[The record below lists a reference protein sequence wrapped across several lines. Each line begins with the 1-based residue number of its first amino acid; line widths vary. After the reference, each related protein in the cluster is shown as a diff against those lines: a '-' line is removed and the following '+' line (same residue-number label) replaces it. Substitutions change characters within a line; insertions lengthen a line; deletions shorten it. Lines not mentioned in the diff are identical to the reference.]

1 MIGGNKTN
9 KQIQTAT
16 TPSKF
21 KTAVKHGFIYA
32 AILCLATM
40 FIIAVS
46 ILSDISQNRDHY
58 VYAIVNTDGGGNSS
72 SQVAQTES
80 EIDSA
85 IQMFFV
91 YQRLLGCRDEYS
103 YNPDAKWSP
112 VETIGVM
119 SDGGTVAIVKD
130 FTKESQHAKLQG
142 ICTTELMQE
151 QITALGS
158 DVDLLEKMKEVAGPS
173 GNCEETNSS
182 DSSCYKSISG
192 KQIASILT
200 EILNQ
205 YKEYSYSELTGAE
218 RFKLYLNAFDT
229 CVKSDGDDDKCRGG
243 GVDLNLSVTD
253 ANDSNVNEKYWVI
266 NGFEYDSETGEVQ
279 GKQVYAPRCD
289 TEIYW
294 NGKESDGEIEHFIWP
309 GNQSPQTNGLATA
322 AYGGGHNITCQGIA
336 NGVNAYFKDYIIA
349 KAEAGESTS
358 IEDITTSS
366 SSSVDEED
374 PCQAGFLGF
383 GWLFCPGANLIESF
397 MNGFLNWIDDQLNW
411 TMLAEN
417 DGAIRE
423 RWQDFLNIANI
434 AFAIAFLVMIYS
446 MATSTGLSNYD
457 IKKMLPRLIVVAIAV
472 NLSFYICAAI
482 VDIFN
487 IVGNSIYG
495 IIVPGGDKWAVSDV
509 DLLFDLF
516 SNVVALIGVLF
527 IFGISAIVA
536 LVVIFVCLC
545 VREIALIALV
555 VISPLAFVC
564 YLLPNTQKWFQ
575 RWADYFIR
583 LLMVYPMFMAVW
595 GAAKWVASLK
605 GDVTTGSKDAVPGF
619 VVNYTCMI
627 APAIAII
634 PLFKMSGGIMGMAA
648 SRAAGSK
655 LAARGQAAQSY
666 MRGKGLGV
674 AKNNVATR
682 AISGRLSNRL
692 GQFGA
697 DNATALNGRGIPGI
711 IGGGFRR
718 WAGRKALAASNAL
731 NKNTNAIESELSA
744 LDGAAMETAKSNIS
758 NMSHNDLISI
768 ATTGMLNGNEVDQY
782 TMRAAT
788 DAVAESMDE
797 GQVRDMMLRRAQR
810 ARALVDSGRASEAR
824 ALLNNAADAASKSG
838 SYLGNKQSLQAFRN
852 GEWTGNSIDYSN
864 AIANKAAS
872 LSPQALSNMSRGAI
886 EHMRNEIA
894 NTTDETHDRA
904 VQNLQ
909 AASAA
914 IQDDDKMLSS
924 MSSNAIAA
932 LDATNQAFRT
942 ASQTQA
948 ASDIELDS
956 TLSNLNSNNQAD
968 RDAAVRNLNDIF
980 NGSNANTINNLS
992 HYDQRRLERAR
1003 RYYNI

>member
-1 MIGGNKTN
+1 MFVIALWVISGGNNYHTYRSKMIGGNKTN

-21 KTAVKHGFIYA
+21 RTAVKHGFIYA

-46 ILSDISQNRDHY
+46 ILSDISQNRGHY
-58 VYAIVNTDGGGNSS
+58 VYAMVNTDGGGNSS

-309 GNQSPQTNGLATA
+309 GNQDPQMNGAFTA

-336 NGVNAYFKDYIIA
+336 NGVNTYFKDYIIA

-358 IEDITTSS
+358 IEDITTSP

-545 VREIALIALV
+545 VREIALITLV

-605 GDVTTGSKDAVPGF
+605 GDVTTGSDDAMPGF
-619 VVNYTCMI
+619 VVNFTCMI

-655 LAARGQAAQSY
+655 LAARGQAAQGY
-666 MRGKGLGV
+666 MRNRGKQ
-674 AKNNVATR
+674 AYHNSM
-682 AISGRLSNRL
+682 I
-692 GQFGA
+692 
-697 DNATALNGRGIPGI
+697 GRGIDRHRERAKDLDKQVNEGSYTGYNPLRRARQAINRGVNKI
-711 IGGGFRR
+711 PVIGGAKGVSSDKDLGNFLKNYTYVDGDGNVQHLTDDQMLDYVQ
-718 WAGRKALAASNAL
+718 GRAAKDADGHIVLAAQNLNAEQIGSGIKALSGDAL
-731 NKNTNAIESELSA
+731 EDVYGKTTTS
-744 LDGAAMETAKSNIS
+744 GAP
-758 NMSHNDLISI
+758 
-768 ATTGMLNGNEVDQY
+768 V
-782 TMRAAT
+782 AAT
-788 DAVAESMDE
+788 DASKRYAHLQATSNMHEIYAKHGIDIGKDTDNAYRQMRE
-797 GQVRDMMLRRAQR
+797 I
-810 ARALVDSGRASEAR
+810 ARSGEYTDKSGKIQTVSSEAQGDIAAMLSR
-824 ALLNNAADAASKSG
+824 FDANAGSADAEKIFNEEAETFRTKRQFSAIKTTVSGFTDAAAKRESDEISQALGSAMKAREFKKNAFKSG
-838 SYLGNKQSLQAFRN
+838 
-852 GEWTGNSIDYSN
+852 
-864 AIANKAAS
+864 AS
-872 LSPQALSNMSRGAI
+872 TPP
-886 EHMRNEIA
+886 
-894 NTTDETHDRA
+894 
-904 VQNLQ
+904 
-909 AASAA
+909 
-914 IQDDDKMLSS
+914 SS
-924 MSSNAIAA
+924 
-932 LDATNQAFRT
+932 
-942 ASQTQA
+942 
-948 ASDIELDS
+948 
-956 TLSNLNSNNQAD
+956 
-968 RDAAVRNLNDIF
+968 
-980 NGSNANTINNLS
+980 
-992 HYDQRRLERAR
+992 
-1003 RYYNI
+1003 

>member
-58 VYAIVNTDGGGNSS
+58 VYATVNTDGSGNSS

-309 GNQSPQTNGLATA
+309 GNQSPQMNGLATA

-336 NGVNAYFKDYIIA
+336 NGVNAYFKDYVIA

-383 GWLFCPGANLIESF
+383 GWLFCPGANLIDRF
-397 MNGFLNWIDDQLNW
+397 LNGFLNWIDSQLNW

-417 DGAIRE
+417 NTVIRE
-423 RWQDFLNIANI
+423 RWQNFLNIANI

-487 IVGNSIYG
+487 IIGNGIFG
-495 IIVPGGDKWAVSDV
+495 IINPDGDTWSVSVGV
-509 DLLFDLF
+509 DGFVGF
-516 SNVVALIGVLF
+516 GATIVAIIGVVF
-527 IFGISAIVA
+527 IFGISAIIA
-536 LVVIFVCLC
+536 LAIIFICLC

-555 VISPLAFVC
+555 VISPIAFVC

-583 LLMVYPMFMAVW
+583 LLAIYPMFMAVW

-605 GDVTTGSKDAVPGF
+605 GSTPASKDVMPGF
-619 VVNYTCMI
+619 VVSLTCMI
-627 APAIAII
+627 APAIAIV

-655 LAARGQAAQSY
+655 LAARGQAAQGY
-666 MRGKGLGV
+666 MRNRGKQ
-674 AKNNVATR
+674 AYHNSM
-682 AISGRLSNRL
+682 I
-692 GQFGA
+692 
-697 DNATALNGRGIPGI
+697 GRGIDRHRDRVKNLDKQVNEGSYAGYNPWRRARQAINRGI
-711 IGGGFRR
+711 YSRIGAKGTSSDKDLGSFLKNYTYVDGFGNIQHLTDDQMLNYIQ
-718 WAGRKALAASNAL
+718 GRAAEDNNGNVILAAQNLNAEQIGSGIKALSGNAL
-731 NKNTNAIESELSA
+731 EDVSGKT
-744 LDGAAMETAKSNIS
+744 
-758 NMSHNDLISI
+758 
-768 ATTGMLNGNEVDQY
+768 TTGGAPV
-782 TMRAAT
+782 AAT
-788 DAVAESMDE
+788 DASKRYAHLQATSYMHEMYAKHGIDIGKDDPS
-797 GQVRDMMLRRAQR
+797 
-810 ARALVDSGRASEAR
+810 
-824 ALLNNAADAASKSG
+824 DAYKQLSDLATSG
-838 SYLGNKQSLQAFRN
+838 SYVDKSGTKHTFGSHSPVRSDAAEMKRLFDANAGSADAEKIFNEEAKSFQTKRQS
-852 GEWTGNSIDYSN
+852 S
-864 AIANKAAS
+864 AIKTTISGFTDAAAKRES
-872 LSPQALSNMSRGAI
+872 DEISQALG
-886 EHMRNEIA
+886 
-894 NTTDETHDRA
+894 
-904 VQNLQ
+904 
-909 AASAA
+909 SAMKA
-914 IQDDDKMLSS
+914 REFKK
-924 MSSNAIAA
+924 NAFKSG
-932 LDATNQAFRT
+932 T
-942 ASQTQA
+942 
-948 ASDIELDS
+948 S
-956 TLSNLNSNNQAD
+956 TPPSP
-968 RDAAVRNLNDIF
+968 
-980 NGSNANTINNLS
+980 
-992 HYDQRRLERAR
+992 
-1003 RYYNI
+1003 

>member
-1 MIGGNKTN
+1 MVGGDKTN
-9 KQIQTAT
+9 KQIQIAR
-16 TPSKF
+16 TPSRF
-21 KTAVKHGFIYA
+21 KTAVKHGLIYA
-32 AILCLATM
+32 TILCLATI
-40 FIIAVS
+40 FIIAIS
-46 ILSDISQNRDHY
+46 ILSDISQNRDRY
-58 VYAIVNTDGGGNSS
+58 VYAVVNTDGGGNSS

-119 SDGGTVAIVKD
+119 SDGGTIAIVKD

-243 GVDLNLSVTD
+243 GVNLNLSVTD

-309 GNQSPQTNGLATA
+309 GNQSPQMNGPASA

-374 PCQAGFLGF
+374 PCEAGFLGF
-383 GWLFCPGANLIESF
+383 GWLFCPGANLIDSF
-397 MNGFLNWIDDQLNW
+397 LNGFLNWIDSQLNW

-417 DGAIRE
+417 NTVIRE
-423 RWQDFLNIANI
+423 RWQNFLNIANI

-487 IVGNSIYG
+487 IIGNGIFG
-495 IIVPGGDKWAVSDV
+495 IINPDGDTWSVSVGV
-509 DLLFDLF
+509 DGFVGF
-516 SNVVALIGVLF
+516 GATIVAIIGVVF
-527 IFGISAIVA
+527 IFGISAIIA
-536 LVVIFVCLC
+536 LAIIFICLC

-555 VISPLAFVC
+555 VISPIAFVC

-583 LLMVYPMFMAVW
+583 LLAIYPMFMAVW

-605 GDVTTGSKDAVPGF
+605 GSTPASKDTMPGF
-619 VVNYTCMI
+619 VVSLTCMI
-627 APAIAII
+627 APAIAIV

-648 SRAAGSK
+648 SKAAGSK
-655 LAARGQAAQSY
+655 LAARGQAAQGY
-666 MRGKGLGV
+666 MRNRGKQ
-674 AKNNVATR
+674 AYHNSM
-682 AISGRLSNRL
+682 I
-692 GQFGA
+692 
-697 DNATALNGRGIPGI
+697 GRGIDRHRDRVKNLDKQVNEGSYAGYNPWRRARQAINRGI
-711 IGGGFRR
+711 YSRIGAKGTSSDKDLGSFLKNYTYVDGFGNIQHLTDDQMLNYIQ
-718 WAGRKALAASNAL
+718 GRAAEDNDGNVILAA
-731 NKNTNAIESELSA
+731 
-744 LDGAAMETAKSNIS
+744 
-758 NMSHNDLISI
+758 
-768 ATTGMLNGNEVDQY
+768 
-782 TMRAAT
+782 
-788 DAVAESMDE
+788 
-797 GQVRDMMLRRAQR
+797 
-810 ARALVDSGRASEAR
+810 
-824 ALLNNAADAASKSG
+824 
-838 SYLGNKQSLQAFRN
+838 
-852 GEWTGNSIDYSN
+852 
-864 AIANKAAS
+864 
-872 LSPQALSNMSRGAI
+872 
-886 EHMRNEIA
+886 
-894 NTTDETHDRA
+894 
-904 VQNLQ
+904 QNL
-909 AASAA
+909 
-914 IQDDDKMLSS
+914 
-924 MSSNAIAA
+924 NAEQGRCFWQ
-932 LDATNQAFRT
+932 NYNRWRT
-942 ASQTQA
+942 CGRHGRQ
-948 ASDIELDS
+948 
-956 TLSNLNSNNQAD
+956 
-968 RDAAVRNLNDIF
+968 
-980 NGSNANTINNLS
+980 
-992 HYDQRRLERAR
+992 
-1003 RYYNI
+1003 

>member
-1 MIGGNKTN
+1 MKQKKHALSLLTVALITSISILITSPTLCAAAPAWPPDIQDDKLDPEVSETANRYLVKRAGDACIAAYTSDESYSVQGANETYRTGTAWAYYSLGSEGTKLLPSLESTSTNIAGVAQFMYGDFHDCNISDLMRLGGSVSQDYLLDYVKAHASDVERCDGDTPSGTRDGCTN
-9 KQIQTAT
+9 TTRWILLTNSGTPLDNDDQTAEQLREMLNRT
-16 TPSKF
+16 DYDNVYLRGS
-21 KTAVKHGFIYA
+21 Y
-32 AILCLATM
+32 
-40 FIIAVS
+40 
-46 ILSDISQNRDHY
+46 IS
-58 VYAIVNTDGGGNSS
+58 
-72 SQVAQTES
+72 
-80 EIDSA
+80 
-85 IQMFFV
+85 
-91 YQRLLGCRDEYS
+91 
-103 YNPDAKWSP
+103 
-112 VETIGVM
+112 
-119 SDGGTVAIVKD
+119 
-130 FTKESQHAKLQG
+130 
-142 ICTTELMQE
+142 
-151 QITALGS
+151 
-158 DVDLLEKMKEVAGPS
+158 
-173 GNCEETNSS
+173 
-182 DSSCYKSISG
+182 
-192 KQIASILT
+192 QIASQGVIGGAPQMDKVSWYLVWSHALSQCG
-200 EILNQ
+200 EVKAGYPVDSYGEGKAISIDWVSGDIADNE
-205 YKEYSYSELTGAE
+205 YKKIDAALV
-218 RFKLYLNAFDT
+218 FND
-229 CVKSDGDDDKCRGG
+229 
-243 GVDLNLSVTD
+243 GVDASTRVPVWPERTETCENIAKEVSSNTD
-253 ANDSNVNEKYWVI
+253 AYIEAI
-266 NGFEYDSETGEVQ
+266 NKHLAETGDEVIE
-279 GKQVYAPRCD
+279 GDMEMD
-289 TEIYW
+289 T
-294 NGKESDGEIEHFIWP
+294 S
-309 GNQSPQTNGLATA
+309 TA
-322 AYGGGHNITCQGIA
+322 
-336 NGVNAYFKDYIIA
+336 
-349 KAEAGESTS
+349 E
-358 IEDITTSS
+358 
-366 SSSVDEED
+366 DEED

-509 DLLFDLF
+509 STLY
-516 SNVVALIGVLF
+516 NIGANIIAIIGVLF

-545 VREIALIALV
+545 VREIALITLV

-731 NKNTNAIESELSA
+731 NKNANAIESELSA

-758 NMSHNDLISI
+758 NMSHDDLISI

-810 ARALVDSGRASEAR
+810 ARALADSGRASEAR

-852 GEWTGNSIDYSN
+852 GEWTGDSIDYSN